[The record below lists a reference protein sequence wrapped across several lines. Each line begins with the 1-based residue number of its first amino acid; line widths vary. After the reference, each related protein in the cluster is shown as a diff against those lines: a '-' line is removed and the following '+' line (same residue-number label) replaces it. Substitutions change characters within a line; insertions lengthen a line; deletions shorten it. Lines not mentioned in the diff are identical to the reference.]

1 MDATVISVNLS
12 EKKGTVK
19 RPISKGLLVAGSGLE
34 GDAHAGA
41 WHRQVSLLARESI
54 DKMREYGLDELEP
67 GIFAENITTQGI
79 VLNTLPV
86 GERLQIGACVLRVTQ
101 IGKECHNDC
110 AIKKATGTCVMPTEG
125 IFVAV
130 LKEGAVRAGDPV
142 EIIEEAET

>member
-34 GDAHAGA
+34 GDAHAGP
-41 WHRQVSLLARESI
+41 WHRQVSLLAQESI

-101 IGKECHNDC
+101 IGKECAGPC
-110 AIKKATGTCVMPTEG
+110 EVARQVGKCVMPTEG
-125 IFVAV
+125 IFAEVLVGGEVAP
-130 LKEGAVRAGDPV
+130 GMP
-142 EIIEEAET
+142 IELMGV

>member
-34 GDAHAGA
+34 GDAHAGP

-79 VLNTLPV
+79 VLNTLPI

-101 IGKECHNDC
+101 IGKKC
-110 AIKKATGTCVMPTEG
+110 AGPCEVARRVGKCVMPTEG
-125 IFVAV
+125 IFAEV
-130 LKEGAVRAGDPV
+130 LTGG
-142 EIIEEAET
+142 EIMPGMPIQRMGV